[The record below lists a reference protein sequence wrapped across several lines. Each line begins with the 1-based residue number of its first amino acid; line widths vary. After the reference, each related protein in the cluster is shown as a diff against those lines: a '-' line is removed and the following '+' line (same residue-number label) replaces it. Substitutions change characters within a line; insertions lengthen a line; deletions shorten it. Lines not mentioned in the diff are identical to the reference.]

1 MEATKTRASIINK
14 FLKKKNLKPQHLA
27 RYLEIE
33 HNFACFKDTHYDD

>member
-33 HNFACFKDTHYDD
+33 HDFACYKEIQFDD